1 MYNFIYKATVLS
13 TNENYDQVQ
22 NQLMNSEQARRSLR
36 QTVNKITTEIE
47 NIRSIHKINQETSLL
62 WDSKNKS
69 NIALRLKYETL
80 MIKNQ
85 ELVKQ
90 LYDYE
95 FGDLMQNVSKK
106 GGRNGVKKTLTLKD
120 KGGLM
125 TPN

>member
-1 MYNFIYKATVLS
+1 MS

>member
-1 MYNFIYKATVLS
+1 LS

-95 FGDLMQNVSKK
+95 FGDLMQSVSKG
-106 GGRNGVKKTLTLKD
+106 GGRNGVTKTLTLKD